1 MLIDSNKFET
11 PGTTVHPDWHGE
23 LDGVVV
29 MFQLWGNR
37 AEHDHEIWD
46 GVQIV
51 GDHESRV
58 RTHGLVVVMG

>member
-11 PGTTVHPDWHGE
+11 AGTAVHPDSHGE

-29 MFQLWGNR
+29 MVQWSRNR

-51 GDHESRV
+51 GDRESRV
-58 RTHGLVVVMG
+58 RTRVLVVVMG